1 MSTTPVLHQQAIE
14 PSQLTASRLDDIE
27 RIAHRL
33 ARVSWIP
40 DVYKPV
46 SPEMAKPWLPA
57 KSIEQA
63 EAEIAAAGMYLASI
77 GRDLT
82 PMTLKLV
89 YVVNGAV
96 DCMYDLI
103 SAQVHAHGHELW
115 VEAESHQSATV
126 AGKRHDSARVHRV
139 TFTYEDAVRGG
150 LTERWSKKDGKKVAV
165 ETYAKWTRDMLVAR
179 AGKRCA
185 KRVAPE
191 AMLTMPPAFNFVRTD
206 SGRIQLA
213 EIGHDVDDDQGDED
227 IADAELVEQGEDPGL
242 RPEQAP
248 GGADQRAHTGAASAP
263 AHPGG
268 GVSPSDPPAPSGH
281 DEQDEVY
288 ANRRRRAN
296 AVMGEVGVKA
306 DDARHQLVHTATG
319 GATESTGR
327 LTAWQVEAVVDFCDR
342 LKMSEGG
349 GTGTHQPPASGAT
362 QHAPSGQS
370 APADRD
376 NAAEQVVAAAVPG
389 PLPGEWRARAA
400 EQGVTDGQLLIMAR
414 DVAGALGVAPPTA
427 LKHVTDEVAAGVLEQ
442 LG

>member
-1 MSTTPVLHQQAIE
+1 MSTTPVLHQQAVE

-46 SPEMAKPWLPA
+46 PPEMAKPWLPA
-57 KSIEQA
+57 KSVEQA

-115 VEAESHQSATV
+115 VEDESHESATV
-126 AGKRHDSARVHRV
+126 AGKRQGSSRVHRV

-191 AMLTMPPAFNFVRTD
+191 AMLTMPPALNFAYTD
-206 SGRIQLA
+206 SGRVRLAPIVPEDDDFRDLDDITDA
-213 EIGHDVDDDQGDED
+213 EI
-227 IADAELVEQGEDPGL
+227 VEQGEDPGL
-242 RPEQAP
+242 SRDGITQVIGEVVVGEPLP
-248 GGADQRAHTGAASAP
+248 RSAP
-263 AHPGG
+263 RPTG
-268 GVSPSDPPAPSGH
+268 

-319 GATESTGR
+319 GATASTGR
-327 LTAWQVEAVVDFCDR
+327 LTAWQVEAIVAFCER
-342 LKMSEGG
+342 LKADDQVPEEAGDNG
-349 GTGTHQPPASGAT
+349 DAQVVGAPTAPQPP
-362 QHAPSGQS
+362 
-370 APADRD
+370 
-376 NAAEQVVAAAVPG
+376 G
-389 PLPGEWRARAA
+389 PVPGEWRARAV
-400 EQGVTDGQLLIMAR
+400 EQGVSDGRLLIMAR

>member
-1 MSTTPVLHQQAIE
+1 VSTTPVLHQQAIE

-46 SPEMAKPWLPA
+46 APELAKPWLPA
-57 KSIEQA
+57 KSVEQA

-115 VEAESHQSATV
+115 VEEESHESATV
-126 AGKRHDSARVHRV
+126 AGKRQGNPRVHRV
-139 TFTYEDAVRGG
+139 TFTYADAVRGG
-150 LTERWSKKDGKKVAV
+150 LTERWSKKDGKKMAV

-191 AMLTMPPAFNFVRTD
+191 AMLTMPPPLNFVHTD
-206 SGRIQLA
+206 SGRIRLA
-213 EIGHDVDDDQGDED
+213 EIVHDVDDQDDD
-227 IADAELVEQGEDPGL
+227 IADAELVE
-242 RPEQAP
+242 PEQGQDAGLGVLP
-248 GGADQRAHTGAASAP
+248 DRDTGEVADPDEFAEFLRWKAAGEPRIDGGRP
-263 AHPGG
+263 
-268 GVSPSDPPAPSGH
+268 
-281 DEQDEVY
+281 
-288 ANRRRRAN
+288 
-296 AVMGEVGVKA
+296 AVMPAKTEPAGVGDNGTQVVGVAAPPPPQLGRAEVLARAVELGRSDAHVIKKA
-306 DDARHQLVHTATG
+306 
-319 GATESTGR
+319 
-327 LTAWQVEAVVDFCDR
+327 
-342 LKMSEGG
+342 
-349 GTGTHQPPASGAT
+349 
-362 QHAPSGQS
+362 
-370 APADRD
+370 RD
-376 NAAEQVVAAAVPG
+376 YAAA
-389 PLPGEWRARAA
+389 R
-400 EQGVTDGQLLIMAR
+400 
-414 DVAGALGVAPPTA
+414 GVAEVDLPRT
-427 LKHVTDEVAAGVLEQ
+427 LDQITDAGDIAKLSEW

>member
-1 MSTTPVLHQQAIE
+1 MSTTPVLHQQQAIE

-46 SPEMAKPWLPA
+46 PPEMAKPWLPA
-57 KSIEQA
+57 KSVAQA

-77 GRDLT
+77 GRALT

-115 VEAESHQSATV
+115 VEDESHESATV
-126 AGKRHDSARVHRV
+126 AGKRQGSSRVHRV

-206 SGRIQLA
+206 SGRVQLA
-213 EIGHDVDDDQGDED
+213 DIVHEQEHEDPDDDD
-227 IADAELVEQGEDPGL
+227 ITDAELVEQGDYSEPIGHATT
-242 RPEQAP
+242 P
-248 GGADQRAHTGAASAP
+248 AP
-263 AHPGG
+263 AHTKT
-268 GVSPSDPPAPSGH
+268 DPNIDPEQWAAFLRWKQAGEPRDENGYPVDAPAADQLEEEPAPAKP
-281 DEQDEVY
+281 EP
-288 ANRRRRAN
+288 AFLPR
-296 AVMGEVGVKA
+296 
-306 DDARHQLVHTATG
+306 LATG
-319 GATESTGR
+319 GVDWRDACKRYGVTQADLLRQAQEFSRGR
-327 LTAWQVEAVVDFCDR
+327 GLAVPETLAEITD
-342 LKMSEGG
+342 
-349 GTGTHQPPASGAT
+349 
-362 QHAPSGQS
+362 
-370 APADRD
+370 
-376 NAAEQVVAAAVPG
+376 EQVIADLADW
-389 PLPGEWRARAA
+389 LA
-400 EQGVTDGQLLIMAR
+400 E
-414 DVAGALGVAPPTA
+414 
-427 LKHVTDEVAAGVLEQ
+427 
-442 LG
+442 

>member
-46 SPEMAKPWLPA
+46 PAAMAKPWLPE
-57 KSIEQA
+57 KSVEQA

-115 VEAESHQSATV
+115 VEEESHESATV
-126 AGKRHDSARVHRV
+126 AGQRHGSSRVHRV

-191 AMLTMPPAFNFVRTD
+191 ALLTMPPPMSYAYTD
-206 SGRIQLA
+206 TGRVHLKPIVHEDQ
-213 EIGHDVDDDQGDED
+213 DDD
-227 IADAELVEQGEDPGL
+227 IADAELVEPEQGEDPGMT
-242 RPEQAP
+242 PAQMS
-248 GGADQRAHTGAASAP
+248 GGAGPSPVSRGEGVGSSRRPDTRP
-263 AHPGG
+263 
-268 GVSPSDPPAPSGH
+268 VSPDPTIEPEGGENVGTQVVGGSTAPLP
-281 DEQDEVY
+281 
-288 ANRRRRAN
+288 R
-296 AVMGEVGVKA
+296 
-306 DDARHQLVHTATG
+306 LATG
-319 GATESTGR
+319 PVDWREVRKQYNVTHADLLRKAQEFAKGR
-327 LTAWQVEAVVDFCDR
+327 ALPVPETLAEITDEQVEAD
-342 LKMSEGG
+342 L
-349 GTGTHQPPASGAT
+349 
-362 QHAPSGQS
+362 
-370 APADRD
+370 ADW
-376 NAAEQVVAAAVPG
+376 
-389 PLPGEWRARAA
+389 LGEWA
-400 EQGVTDGQLLIMAR
+400 
-414 DVAGALGVAPPTA
+414 
-427 LKHVTDEVAAGVLEQ
+427 
-442 LG
+442 